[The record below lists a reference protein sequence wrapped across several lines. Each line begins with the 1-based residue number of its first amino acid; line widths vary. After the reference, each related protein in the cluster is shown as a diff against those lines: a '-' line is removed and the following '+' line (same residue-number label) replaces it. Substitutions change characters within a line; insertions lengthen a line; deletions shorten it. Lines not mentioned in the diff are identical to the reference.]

1 MASRYME
8 RGWMSLIIREMHIK
22 TTVTYMSHPL
32 EWLLLKTQDI
42 TNVGKDVEKRGP
54 LYTVDGNVNWY
65 SYIGKRY
72 RNLSQNYKQNYHIPT
87 LLLGMYPKEMKS
99 PYWRNT
105 CTPTFT
111 AAFFTTATTWQQPKC
126 GIDDG

>member
-8 RGWMSLIIREMHIK
+8 RGLMSLIIREMHIK

-54 LYTVDGNVNWY
+54 LYTVDGNVN
-65 SYIGKRY
+65 
-72 RNLSQNYKQNYHIPT
+72 
-87 LLLGMYPKEMKS
+87 
-99 PYWRNT
+99 
-105 CTPTFT
+105 
-111 AAFFTTATTWQQPKC
+111 
-126 GIDDG
+126 